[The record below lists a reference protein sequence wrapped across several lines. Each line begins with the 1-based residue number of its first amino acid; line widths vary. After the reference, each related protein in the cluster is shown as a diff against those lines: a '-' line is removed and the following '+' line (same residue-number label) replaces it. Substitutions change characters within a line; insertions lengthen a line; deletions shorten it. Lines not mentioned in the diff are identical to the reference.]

1 MIESYWHKETELRI
15 GRVDKPHK
23 KRHPALPDARLVQL
37 LLEILASPVTAC
49 PFASHRH
56 RGGVRFFRTREDP
69 NHPPHVQGRRG
80 QKAMLGCIP
89 QSAFPHPCE
98 VVIRFLRREVPLAQN
113 LSPPQRVPVSRRPVI

>member
-80 QKAMLGCIP
+80 QKAMLVQKSP
-89 QSAFPHPCE
+89 RLPHVHGEIAPPC
-98 VVIRFLRREVPLAQN
+98 RTTAPLHKITEN
-113 LSPPQRVPVSRRPVI
+113 L